1 MNGLQGI
8 PCLIYLY
15 WLFFCTVI
23 IVVATVVVIFAV
35 SVSVVVVFFGYRF
48 CHCCCFCNCFCCCC
62 CCCCYCRCSWCHS
75 TVVVLGVCS
84 TLIKSL
90 LVVGGVNG
98 AYNLWIRS
106 YSNINC
112 TGKIIRI
119 FLVSDSIILNNPR
132 PLSLYLLL
140 RRFVLWQWHSKI
152 QHLGI
157 FCHAELCRFTR
168 CYDTVKISLLGSIL
182 NVSVH
187 LKNIQRIHKGWLK

>member
-1 MNGLQGI
+1 MSQPSSVQIRLVRRFRNEDDILPFVDYFKDTDRNKVNGLQGI

-23 IVVATVVVIFAV
+23 IVVAAVVVIFAV
-35 SVSVVVVFFGYRF
+35 SISVVVVFFGYRY

-62 CCCCYCRCSWCHS
+62 CCCCCCRCSWCHS

-90 LVVGGVNG
+90 LVVGGVSG

-119 FLVSDSIILNNPR
+119 FLNPI
-132 PLSLYLLL
+132 P
-140 RRFVLWQWHSKI
+140 
-152 QHLGI
+152 
-157 FCHAELCRFTR
+157 
-168 CYDTVKISLLGSIL
+168 
-182 NVSVH
+182 
-187 LKNIQRIHKGWLK
+187 